1 MNNYIFDWNKNSEN
15 VFRTG
20 LYTTKRNRFMEQVML
35 IRYLRDKQYDYSE
48 VLDIWKNKIENQE
61 YKKSIELSEKDREK
75 YFDIL
80 WKKSFNFDFKPGN
93 KIIIYKEE
101 IDFIN
106 NLLTSL
112 WIKQYVFVMM
122 CIYKYFG
129 EKWCLYNQDIKI
141 FCYSCTSLK
150 RERVDSMKILQE
162 TISDNNLYDIVCRK
176 QNAYFKINFLKEEGD
191 ICYEID
197 EPRDVEKII
206 DCIKS
211 EKICQKCGK
220 PFSYTYKTK
229 HMELCH
235 ECWLKKRNSENRSK
249 K

>member
-1 MNNYIFDWNKNSEN
+1 
-15 VFRTG
+15 
-20 LYTTKRNRFMEQVML
+20 
-35 IRYLRDKQYDYSE
+35 
-48 VLDIWKNKIENQE
+48 
-61 YKKSIELSEKDREK
+61 
-75 YFDIL
+75 
-80 WKKSFNFDFKPGN
+80 
-93 KIIIYKEE
+93 
-101 IDFIN
+101 
-106 NLLTSL
+106 
-112 WIKQYVFVMM
+112 
-122 CIYKYFG
+122 
-129 EKWCLYNQDIKI
+129 
-141 FCYSCTSLK
+141 
-150 RERVDSMKILQE
+150 MKIVQE